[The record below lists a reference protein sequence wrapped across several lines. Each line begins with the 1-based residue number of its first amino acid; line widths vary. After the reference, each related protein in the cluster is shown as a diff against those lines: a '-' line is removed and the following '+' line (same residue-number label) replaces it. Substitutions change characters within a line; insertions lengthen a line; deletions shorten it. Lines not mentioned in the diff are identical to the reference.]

1 MLDSCFVVACFVVGD
16 PSIMAY
22 LAYLL
27 NHPCFVLVAFD
38 SAYLV
43 VLAFSGLAYLASGYP
58 FVAVAS
64 DHHGAFAVLPFILDG
79 VVVCYLHFDCNLC
92 CLVVLVHLSF
102 VSRSG

>member
-1 MLDSCFVVACFVVGD
+1 MDSSQPCVVVAFLVFVGD

-22 LAYLL
+22 PG
-27 NHPCFVLVAFD
+27 PCFGLVAFD

-43 VLAFSGLAYLASGYP
+43 VLAFSVTLAYLASVP
-58 FVAVAS
+58 FVAVVAY
-64 DHHGAFAVLPFILDG
+64 HHGSCFAFILDG
-79 VVVCYLHFDCNLC
+79 AVVCYLGVVGNLC

>member
-1 MLDSCFVVACFVVGD
+1 MLDSCVVVAFVGD

-22 LAYLL
+22 LAYLG
-27 NHPCFVLVAFD
+27 PCFGLVAFD

-43 VLAFSGLAYLASGYP
+43 VLAFSALAYLASGS

-64 DHHGAFAVLPFILDG
+64 VKGAFAVLPFILDG
-79 VVVCYLHFDCNLC
+79 VVVCYLHVDCNLC

>member
-1 MLDSCFVVACFVVGD
+1 MKDSWQPSVVVAFLVGD

-22 LAYLL
+22 PG
-27 NHPCFVLVAFD
+27 PCFGLVAFG

-43 VLAFSGLAYLASGYP
+43 VLAFSVSLAYLASVP
-58 FVAVAS
+58 FVDVVVAY
-64 DHHGAFAVLPFILDG
+64 HHHAFVAFILDG
-79 VVVCYLHFDCNLC
+79 VLVVCYLRVVGNLC

>member
-1 MLDSCFVVACFVVGD
+1 MLDSCFVVALVVGD

-22 LAYLL
+22 LAYP
-27 NHPCFVLVAFD
+27 NHPCFGLVAFD

-43 VLAFSGLAYLASGYP
+43 VLAFSGLAYLASVP

-64 DHHGAFAVLPFILDG
+64 DHGAFAVLPFILDG
-79 VVVCYLHFDCNLC
+79 VVVCCLRVVGNLC
-92 CLVVLVHLSF
+92 CFVVLVLLSF